1 MRYFQNWA
9 TLPTHSTWLP
19 CSQDKLRGHPGS
31 SQRLEEEGTA
41 TGSLDKSQ
49 GCRVPEMHSAVRV
62 KETASFLPHNLVF
75 QWTVTGVKKAGFL
88 QCLFIYLLIFW
99 GFWLPSMACG
109 GGGLSSLTRYQM
121 CTPPIGRQSFNHW
134 ATREVP
140 AICHFWAKSLT
151 PLHTFTQSTV
161 LHGLIKAIINNF
173 PKMGVFFNK
182 EKSVLCIL
190 GNIMKNC

>member
-1 MRYFQNWA
+1 MSFYLFTYFLKFLAAQYGMW
-9 TLPTHSTWLP
+9 
-19 CSQDKLRGHPGS
+19 RGVLVPWPGIK
-31 SQRLEEEGTA
+31 RA
-41 TGSLDKSQ
+41 
-49 GCRVPEMHSAVRV
+49 
-62 KETASFLPHNLVF
+62 PHH
-75 QWTVTGVKKAGFL
+75 
-88 QCLFIYLLIFW
+88 
-99 GFWLPSMACG
+99 
-109 GGGLSSLTRYQM
+109 
-121 CTPPIGRQSFNHW
+121 IGRQSFNHW

-161 LHGLIKAIINNF
+161 LHGLIKVIINNF

>member
-1 MRYFQNWA
+1 M
-9 TLPTHSTWLP
+9 LPGQITGVPWIIT
-19 CSQDKLRGHPGS
+19 KIRGG
-31 SQRLEEEGTA
+31 GDA

-49 GCRVPEMHSAVRV
+49 GCHVPEMHSAVRV
-62 KETASFLPHNLVF
+62 KEAASFLPHNLVF
-75 QWTVTGVKKAGFL
+75 QWIVTGVKKAVFL

-99 GFWLPSMACG
+99 SFWLPSMACG
-109 GGGLSSLTRYQM
+109 GGGVLVPWPGIKRA
-121 CTPPIGRQSFNHW
+121 PHHIGRQSFNHW

-161 LHGLIKAIINNF
+161 LHGLIKVIINNF